1 MEFRSLHRIELKW
14 TDILSQN
21 VVNWAY
27 NEINMNTLLTSFFLF
42 KKRKKDEKNEK
53 KLVLNFHK
61 KSITY
66 VNILHEY
73 N

>member
-21 VVNWAY
+21 VVNWAS

-66 VNILHEY
+66 VIILHEY